1 MTDFRVCDGPDSL
14 LREHLHLFTSELR
27 QHPVLDLA
35 CGDGHNGI
43 YLAQR
48 EFRVVFADRSEEA
61 LEQVKRRAD
70 AENRKVTL
78 WHIDLEADRSD
89 PFSGRTFSAIIVFRY
104 LHRPLIP
111 AIKKALMPGGIL
123 VYETFTAEQARFGK
137 PKNPDHLL
145 NPGELLSWFHDWE
158 ILHTFEGIVGEPP
171 KAIAQLVCR
180 KP

>member
-1 MTDFRVCDGPDSL
+1 VTDFRVCEGPDRL
-14 LREHLHLFTSELR
+14 LRDHLHLFTPDLKL
-27 QHPVLDLA
+27 HPILDLA

-43 YLAQR
+43 FLAQKG
-48 EFRVVFADRSEEA
+48 FQVIFADRSKEA
-61 LEQVKRRAD
+61 LQQVQRRSNAKNV
-70 AENRKVTL
+70 AATL
-78 WHIDLEADRSD
+78 RQIDFESRNAD

-111 AIKKALMPGGIL
+111 SIRKALMQGGIL
-123 VYETFTAEQARFGK
+123 IYETFTEHQARFGK

-145 NPGELLSWFHDWE
+145 KTGELSSLFQDWE
-158 ILHTFEGIVGEPP
+158 VLYTYEGIVGEPP

>member
-1 MTDFRVCDGPDSL
+1 VADFRVCDEPDSL
-14 LREHLHLFTSELR
+14 LRDHLHLFTPELK
-27 QHPVLDLA
+27 QYPILDLA

-43 YLAQR
+43 FLAQR
-48 EFRVVFADRSEEA
+48 GFRVVFADRSEEA
-61 LEQVKRRAD
+61 LKEVKRWAD
-70 AENRKVTL
+70 AENRAVTL
-78 WHIDLEADRSD
+78 WHIDLEAEASD

-111 AIKKALMPGGIL
+111 AIRNALAPGGIL
-123 VYETFTAEQARFGK
+123 IYETFTEQQAQFGK

-145 NPGELLSWFHDWE
+145 KQGELLSWFQDWE
-158 ILHTFEGIVGEPP
+158 VLHTFEEIVGEPP